1 MASENGIIDCAKKKV
16 GKTGL
21 MLRCSGALL
30 TGLAIVT
37 VITMSLVVMSDAD
50 ELPTKTAFYNIE
62 FPEDEAALDKLSE
75 QLARQT
81 QADELNEIEPAAGG
95 DATEDAPQPQPA
107 E

>member
-1 MASENGIIDCAKKKV
+1 MASETGITECAKKKV

-62 FPEDEAALDKLSE
+62 FPEDEAALNRLSD
-75 QLARQT
+75 QLARQSE
-81 QADELNEIEPAAGG
+81 ADELNEIEPAAG
-95 DATEDAPQPQPA
+95 DVATEDAPQPQPA

>member
-1 MASENGIIDCAKKKV
+1 MASETGIIEVTRKKV
-16 GKTGL
+16 GKAGL

-62 FPEDEAALDKLSE
+62 FPEDEAALDKLST
-75 QLARQT
+75 QLARET
-81 QADELNEIEPAAGG
+81 QADELNEIEPAAGDVTG
-95 DATEDAPQPQPA
+95 EDVPQPEVA

>member
-1 MASENGIIDCAKKKV
+1 MGSDTGLIDVKKKKV

-37 VITMSLVVMSDAD
+37 VITMSLVVMSDAE
-50 ELPTKTAFYNIE
+50 ELPTNTAFYHIE
-62 FPEDEAALDKLSE
+62 FPEDEAALEKLST
-75 QLARQT
+75 QLARET
-81 QADELNEIEPAAGG
+81 QADELDEIEPAAG
-95 DATEDAPQPQPA
+95 DVVSEDAPQPQPA

>member
-1 MASENGIIDCAKKKV
+1 MASENGLIDCAKKKV

-50 ELPTKTAFYNIE
+50 EMPAKTAFYNIE
-62 FPEDEAALDKLSE
+62 FPEDEAALERLST
-75 QLARQT
+75 QLARET
-81 QADELNEIEPAAGG
+81 EADELNEIEPAAG
-95 DATEDAPQPQPA
+95 DTTSEDVPQPQPA

>member
-1 MASENGIIDCAKKKV
+1 MGSETGLIECAKKKV

-50 ELPTKTAFYNIE
+50 EMPTKTAFYNIE
-62 FPEDEAALDKLSE
+62 FPEDEAALDRLSA
-75 QLARQT
+75 QLARET
-81 QADELNEIEPAAGG
+81 QADELNEIEPAAG
-95 DATEDAPQPQPA
+95 DNSADDVPQPKPA

>member
-1 MASENGIIDCAKKKV
+1 MGSDTGLIDCAKKKV
-16 GKTGL
+16 GKAGL

-50 ELPTKTAFYNIE
+50 EMPAKTAFYNIE

-75 QLARQT
+75 QLARQNA
-81 QADELNEIEPAAGG
+81 ADELNEIEPAAG
-95 DATEDAPQPQPA
+95 DVAPEDLPQPQPA

>member
-1 MASENGIIDCAKKKV
+1 MASENGLIDCAKKKV

-50 ELPTKTAFYNIE
+50 EMPAKTAFYNIE
-62 FPEDEAALDKLSE
+62 FPEDEAALERLST
-75 QLARQT
+75 QLARET
-81 QADELNEIEPAAGG
+81 EADELNEIEPAAG
-95 DATEDAPQPQPA
+95 DVTTEDVPQPQPA

>member
-1 MASENGIIDCAKKKV
+1 MGSETGLIDCAKKKV

-50 ELPTKTAFYNIE
+50 EMPTKTAFYNIE
-62 FPEDEAALDKLSE
+62 FPEDEAALDKLSD

-81 QADELNEIEPAAGG
+81 EADELNEIEPAAG
-95 DATEDAPQPQPA
+95 DVTSEDVPQPQPA

>member
-1 MASENGIIDCAKKKV
+1 MASETGIIECTKKKV

-62 FPEDEAALDKLSE
+62 FPEDEAALDKLST
-75 QLARQT
+75 QLARET
-81 QADELNEIEPAAGG
+81 QADELNEIEPAAG
-95 DATEDAPQPQPA
+95 DAAPEDVPQPEVA